1 MSTVT
6 TDERRSEHIL
16 RLRAAGWNQ
25 ADAEA
30 LAAGQNISVPEY
42 MRCPI
47 AQPTPPVSEQ
57 TKRNEAIARQNDRD
71 TSGDL
76 EGQLWAIEEQ
86 IAHWNGV
93 KEAAQAQIHSAKEK
107 IDAAQEILADVADK
121 GGSSARWEKR
131 AAHDVIDTQAVRL
144 EFAEN
149 RHKNAVAQLNA
160 WNKRK
165 KEFPHAKLRELQKAD
180 AKRRKMGP
188 ASSRAYGSDSVAKLS
203 GGQGRL

>member
-6 TDERRSEHIL
+6 TDHRAEHIL

-42 MRCPI
+42 MRCPV
-47 AQPTPPVSEQ
+47 AQSTPAFESS
-57 TKRNEAIARQNDRD
+57 KRNEAIARGTDRD
-71 TSGDL
+71 TSAEL

-86 IAHWNGV
+86 LAHWANV
-93 KEAAQAQIHSAKEK
+93 KESASEQIAKAKEK
-107 IDAAQEILADVADK
+107 IESAQQVLADVADK

-149 RHKNAVAQLNA
+149 RHQNAVAQLNA

-188 ASSRAYGSDSVAKLS
+188 ASSRAYGSDSVGKLS
-203 GGQGRL
+203 GEQNRL